1 MYIILLGYR
10 LSERGSDIPSH
21 VTFFTAYP
29 VLTALNCF
37 KLLFTNFLHVILC
50 LCFLLWMPIN
60 STMYNATADILH
72 NIIAYNII

>member
-21 VTFFTAYP
+21 VSFLTAYP

-37 KLLFTNFLHVILC
+37 KLLTQISFMLILC
-50 LCFLLWMPIN
+50 LCFLLWMPIK
-60 STMYNATADILH
+60 STTYNAIADILH

>member
-21 VTFFTAYP
+21 VSFFTAYP
-29 VLTALNCF
+29 VLTVLNCF
-37 KLLFTNFLHVILC
+37 KLLIQISFVLILC

-60 STMYNATADILH
+60 FTMCNATADILH